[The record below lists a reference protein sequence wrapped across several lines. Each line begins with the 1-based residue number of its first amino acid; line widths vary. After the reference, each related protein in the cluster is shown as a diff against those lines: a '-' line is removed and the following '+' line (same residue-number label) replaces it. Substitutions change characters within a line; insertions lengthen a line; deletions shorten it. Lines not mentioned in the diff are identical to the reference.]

1 MEKGKG
7 TKPRTKK
14 TTPKTETEELIEIV
28 PTVETPEII
37 TPEAPKD
44 LHYTRLVPDKVSVQ
58 YTSLSSREGQVVEI
72 DYGLAVVLRNQG
84 KVRFI

>member
-1 MEKGKG
+1 MEKEKE

-14 TTPKTETEELIEIV
+14 TTPKAKTEEQIEIV

-37 TPEAPKD
+37 TPETPKD
-44 LHYTRLVPDKVSVQ
+44 LHYTRLVPDKVRVQ
-58 YTSLSSREGQVVEI
+58 YTSFSSREGQIVEI
-72 DYGLAVVLRNQG
+72 DYGLAIVLRNQG